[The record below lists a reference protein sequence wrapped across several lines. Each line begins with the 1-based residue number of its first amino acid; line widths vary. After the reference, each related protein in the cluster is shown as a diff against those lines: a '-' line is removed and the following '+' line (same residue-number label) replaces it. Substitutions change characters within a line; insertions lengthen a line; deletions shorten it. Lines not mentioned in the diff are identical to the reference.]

1 MNKCIKYHEL
11 FSGMNNIL
19 TQTFQDLFYLFSLN
33 LIIKYFHSN
42 SIKSLKDK
50 KKLFLAITDNF
61 INIRFIKL

>member
-1 MNKCIKYHEL
+1 
-11 FSGMNNIL
+11 MNNIL